1 MLLVLLMLCRLK
13 EHIMQSALA
22 FLQLIISINIL
33 SFLLLLLNL
42 PFKYIHIKPSLIIVI
57 CISSCIIRETLK
69 MLSKRDSISAYS
81 ILRLLIKSQKAK
93 KIGILE
99 IKSKIVKLPKLS
111 LILNQFNILNMM
123 EK

>member
-1 MLLVLLMLCRLK
+1 
-13 EHIMQSALA
+13 
-22 FLQLIISINIL
+22 
-33 SFLLLLLNL
+33 
-42 PFKYIHIKPSLIIVI
+42 
-57 CISSCIIRETLK
+57 